1 MLLIYILTCQFI
13 IVVLP
18 SDYGPGDIEFWLE
31 PPLMLSIQS
40 DVRRMVEERIDEQIM
55 GLVRE
60 LRRELEGRGLV
71 RAIPSSSKPLNAYA
85 IDSSYPTPPLELI
98 GGVLTVLSYGYVGYL
113 NGSYDRYMTGEVVFE
128 DVAEFER
135 VITRRAQVRE
145 RELAIKL
152 LRDKARGRKNIDVI
166 ILDGE
171 IPIHPLPYNLPV
183 EGGVLR
189 HVINVIGE
197 LLNLASKTSTPII
210 GVVKRVR
217 SRLLSI
223 LQGRCL
229 PANDKLMATLAL
241 NGGEYVVLGS
251 YGEVLP
257 QWVRVN
263 YGDCELRK
271 RCKGGDCREVIS
283 LMERRLEEGLHNLDK
298 VFSGEAHPG
307 LAHLREV
314 EVVFYRSRNGAPAVK
329 LEVYNPQG
337 SALKL
342 EDLVAYLE
350 SQTTDTGYPF
360 LLDRVDEYVRL
371 SPSIL
376 DYVRNLIIKG
386 SREANTVLLTMLQL
400 TNPQKAYLVRRLEA

>member
-1 MLLIYILTCQFI
+1 M
-13 IVVLP
+13 VLP
-18 SDYGPGDIEFWLE
+18 NEYNPEDIEFWLE

-40 DVRRMVEERIDEQIM
+40 DVRRMIEEGVSEHVM
-55 GLVRE
+55 ALVKE
-60 LRRELEGRGLV
+60 LRHVLEARGFV
-71 RAIPSSSKPLNAYA
+71 RRISGASKPLNAYA
-85 IDSSYPTPPLELI
+85 IDSSYPTPPLELV

-113 NGSYDRYMTGEVVFE
+113 NGSYDKYVTGEVVFE
-128 DVAEFER
+128 DVGEFER

-145 RELAIKL
+145 RELAIRL
-152 LRDKARGRKNIDVI
+152 LRDKARGRRNIDVL

-183 EGGVLR
+183 EGGALSY
-189 HVINVIGE
+189 ITKVIGE
-197 LLNLASKTSTPII
+197 LLNLASKTGTPIV

-223 LQGRCL
+223 LQGKCL
-229 PANDKLMATLAL
+229 PVNDKLIASLVL
-241 NGGEYVVLGS
+241 NNGEYVVLGS
-251 YGEVLP
+251 YGEIMP

-271 RCKGGDCREVIS
+271 RCKGGDCPDVRS
-283 LMERRLEEGLHNLDK
+283 LMSRRLEEGLSNLDR
-298 VFSGEAHPG
+298 VFSGEVYSG
-307 LAHLREV
+307 LSHLREV
-314 EVVFYRSRNGAPAVK
+314 NVIFYKPHNGAPAVK
-329 LEVYNPQG
+329 LEVYNPG
-337 SALKL
+337 NAIKL

-371 SPSIL
+371 NPSIL
-376 DYVRNLIIKG
+376 DYVRNLIIKD
-386 SREANTVLLTMLQL
+386 SKEANTALLTMLQL

>member
-1 MLLIYILTCQFI
+1 M
-13 IVVLP
+13 LP
-18 SDYGPGDIEFWLE
+18 SDYGPEDIEFWIE
-31 PPLMLSIQS
+31 PPLLLSIQS
-40 DVRRMVEERIDEQIM
+40 DVRRLLDEGVDSQVLN
-55 GLVRE
+55 LVRE
-60 LRRELEGRGLV
+60 LRRIIEGKGLIKGINSSA
-71 RAIPSSSKPLNAYA
+71 RAFNAYA

-98 GGVLTVLSYGYVGYL
+98 GGVMTVLSYGYVGYL

-128 DVAEFER
+128 DVGEFER

-152 LRDKARGRKNIDVI
+152 LREKARGRKEVDLV

-183 EGGVLR
+183 EGGVLA
-189 HVINVIGE
+189 HVTKVIGD
-197 LLNLASKTSTPII
+197 LLNLAVKTGTPII

-217 SRLLSI
+217 SRLLSV
-223 LQGRCL
+223 LTNECL
-229 PANDKLMATLAL
+229 PMNDKLIASLVL
-241 NGGEYVVLGS
+241 NNGEYMVLGN
-251 YGEVLP
+251 YGEVMP

-271 RCKGGDCREVIS
+271 RCGGKNASCSDIKE
-283 LMERRLEEGLHNLDK
+283 LMSRRLSEGLANIEK
-298 VFSGEAHPG
+298 VFSGSAHPG
-307 LAHLREV
+307 LSMLSRV
-314 EVVFYRSRNGAPAVK
+314 QVVFYKPRNGAPAVK
-329 LEVYNPQG
+329 LEVFNP
-337 SALKL
+337 SDKVSID
-342 EDLVAYLE
+342 ELVAYLE

-371 SPSIL
+371 DPRIL

-386 SREANTVLLTMLQL
+386 SKDLNPALLTMLQL